1 MSSPDIFPYQI
12 LVPIDRESAV
22 AVYLQIAHQI
32 INAIQ
37 RGYITGGSRL
47 PGSRRLS
54 ASLKVHRKTI
64 IAAYEELDAQ
74 GWICSLPNKGTFIK
88 SEGKESKK
96 KKFSVFP
103 LNQYP
108 AKTGFHFIKSSLLD
122 VSITPGDQLYLFTDG
137 APDFRL
143 SPTDQL
149 ARYYTA
155 ALRRKINRRHLGY
168 TAKKTDTFYKAQL
181 SNYLNQSRGLH
192 IAPKNILTTRGMEM
206 SMYVAAST
214 LLSKNDVVLVG
225 SLSYYKANMIFQ
237 QAGAQLKAVRV
248 DNEGIDV
255 EGIERLCKK
264 QNVRMLYITPHHHY
278 PTTVMLS
285 ARRRIELLNLAA
297 VYGFI
302 ILEDDYEYDFHYQ
315 SSPILPLASADEKGM
330 VVYLGSFGKTLAPG
344 FRTGFLVAPENLIA
358 EMQKVQAIIDQQG
371 DSITE
376 QVLGELI
383 AEGEIHRHLKKAQKI
398 YQQRRDHFCET
409 LKTNLGDAVSFTIP
423 PGGLAVWTEWNSS
436 LNLLRVS
443 KTCAERGV
451 QLPSFLL
458 YQTQQLCAMRLGF
471 GNFTTTE
478 ATDALSR
485 LKRAVQPVM

>member
-1 MSSPDIFPYQI
+1 MSSPVVFPWQTLI
-12 LVPIDRESAV
+12 PIERNSAT
-22 AVYLQIAHQI
+22 AVYLQITHQV

-37 RGYITGGSRL
+37 RGYLPGSARL
-47 PGSRRLS
+47 PGTRMMS
-54 ASLKVHRKTI
+54 ALLGVHRKTI

-74 GWICSLPNKGTFIK
+74 GWIYSLPNKGTFIQ
-88 SEGKESKK
+88 SENKESSKK
-96 KKFSVFP
+96 RKLGPFP
-103 LNQYP
+103 LNSYP
-108 AKTGFHFIKSSLLD
+108 SKTGFHFTKSNLLD
-122 VSITPGDQLYLFTDG
+122 ISAPASQPYVFTDG
-137 APDFRL
+137 QPDSRL

-155 ALRRKINRRHLGY
+155 TLRRKINRRHLGY
-168 TAKKTDTFYKAQL
+168 TVSETGTFYKAQL

-214 LLSKNDVVLVG
+214 LLSKEDVVLVG
-225 SLSYYKANMIFQ
+225 ALGYYKANMIFQ
-237 QAGAQLKAVRV
+237 QAGAQLKAVPIDKEGV
-248 DNEGIDV
+248 DVDI
-255 EGIERLCKK
+255 IERLCKK
-264 QNVRMLYITPHHHY
+264 QNVRMLYLTPHHHY
-278 PTTVMLS
+278 PTTVTLS
-285 ARRRIELLNLAA
+285 ARRRIELLQLANT
-297 VYGFI
+297 YGFI

-315 SSPILPLASADEKGM
+315 TSPILPLASADEKGM

-383 AEGEIHRHLKKAQKI
+383 AEGEIHRHLKKTQKI

-409 LKTNLGDAVSFTIP
+409 LKSNLGNTVSFTTP
-423 PGGLAVWTEWNSS
+423 PGGLAVWTEWDPA

-443 KTCAERGV
+443 KACTEQGI

-458 YQTQQLCAMRLGF
+458 YQTQQLTAARLGF
-471 GNFTTTE
+471 GNFTTAE
-478 ATDALSR
+478 ATVV
-485 LKRAVQPVM
+485 LKLLKTAAQQA

>member
-1 MSSPDIFPYQI
+1 MDI
-12 LVPIDRESAV
+12 SV
-22 AVYLQIAHQI
+22 A
-32 INAIQ
+32 
-37 RGYITGGSRL
+37 
-47 PGSRRLS
+47 
-54 ASLKVHRKTI
+54 
-64 IAAYEELDAQ
+64 
-74 GWICSLPNKGTFIK
+74 
-88 SEGKESKK
+88 
-96 KKFSVFP
+96 
-103 LNQYP
+103 
-108 AKTGFHFIKSSLLD
+108 
-122 VSITPGDQLYLFTDG
+122 PGDQPYLFTDG

-168 TAKKTDTFYKAQL
+168 GSSGTDTFYKIQL

-192 IAPKNILTTRGMEM
+192 IAPKNILATRGMEM

-214 LLSKNDVVLVG
+214 LLSKEDVVLVG
-225 SLSYYKANMIFQ
+225 ALSYYKANMIFQ
-237 QAGAQLKAVRV
+237 QAGAQIKAVPV
-248 DNEGIDV
+248 DKEGVDV
-255 EGIERLCKK
+255 EVIERLCKK
-264 QNVRMLYITPHHHY
+264 QKVRMLYLTPHHHY
-278 PTTVMLS
+278 PTTVTLS

-297 VYGFI
+297 TYGFI

-315 SSPILPLASADEKGM
+315 TSPILPLASADEKGM

-358 EMQKVQAIIDQQG
+358 EMQKIQAIIDQQG

-383 AEGEIHRHLKKAQKI
+383 TEGEIHRHLKKTQKI

-409 LKTNLGDAVSFTIP
+409 LKSQLGNIVSFTLP
-423 PGGLAVWTEWNSS
+423 PGGLAVWTEWDPT

-443 KTCAERGV
+443 KACSEQGV

-458 YQTQQLCAMRLGF
+458 YQTQQLTAARLGF
-471 GNFTTTE
+471 GNFTTAE
-478 ATDALSR
+478 ATVV
-485 LKRAVQPVM
+485 LKLLKTAAQQA